1 MWRDRLKIDTVREQ
15 SAIMKAIPKVAL
27 GRRLSIAIA
36 IVVAIGISGFNLL
49 NAQQPSTNEDFNRYV
64 AIAETRIS
72 KERNSSFLRLEST
85 KLSERDDLLRKL
97 RGGEV
102 VIEKQG
108 DIPEQISNGL
118 VHDWVGTVFIPRATV
133 AQVVALVRDY
143 NHTAN
148 YYGPDVMQSRLIS
161 ANGDDLHVFMR
172 LQKHKVVTVVL
183 DTEYDVH
190 YGRIDAEHQY
200 SVSRSTRVS
209 EIADPGTSKE
219 HPLPAGQDHGFMWRL
234 NSYWAFEQTV
244 DGVLVECEAISLT
257 RDIPSGLGWM
267 VGPFVN
273 SIPRESLEFTLKAT
287 RAAVEA
293 KQSGS
298 KNHE

>member
-1 MWRDRLKIDTVREQ
+1 MWSDRLKIEALREQ
-15 SAIMKAIPKVAL
+15 SAVVNAVAKFATGSRFSIVIGMAI
-27 GRRLSIAIA
+27 
-36 IVVAIGISGFNLL
+36 AIGISGANLL
-49 NAQQPSTNEDFNRYV
+49 NAQQPSTTEAFNRYV
-64 AIAETRIS
+64 ATAEARIN
-72 KERNSSFLRLEST
+72 KDRNSSFLRLEST
-85 KLSERDDLLRKL
+85 KPSERDDLLRRL

-108 DIPEQISNGL
+108 NTPEQISNGL
-118 VHDWVGTVFIPRATV
+118 IHDWVGTVFIPRATV
-133 AQVVALVRDY
+133 AQIVALVKDY
-143 NHTAN
+143 NHTAD

-172 LQKHKVVTVVL
+172 LKKQKVITVVL

-190 YGRIDAEHQY
+190 YGRVDGEHQY

-219 HPLPAGQDHGFMWRL
+219 RPLPAGQDHGFMWRL
-234 NSYWAFEQTV
+234 NSYWAFEQTE
-244 DGVLVECEAISLT
+244 DGVSVQCEAISLT

-293 KQSGS
+293 KQSAS
-298 KNHE
+298 RNHK